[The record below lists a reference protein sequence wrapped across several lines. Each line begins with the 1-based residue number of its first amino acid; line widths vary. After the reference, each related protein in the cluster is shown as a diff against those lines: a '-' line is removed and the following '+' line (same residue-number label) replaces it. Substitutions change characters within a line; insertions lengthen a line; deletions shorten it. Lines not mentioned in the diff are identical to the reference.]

1 MAEPS
6 YTTVLQGL
14 HVGGGWVAFGAAPVA
29 LLALKGFS

>member
-6 YTTVLQGL
+6 YTTILQGL